1 VVWKLP
7 LAVTVGR
14 LWIPSAA
21 EFTPA
26 NAADNAVA
34 PRLRVELP
42 AEVRSVGGPALPY
55 AGAARRGC
63 PA

>member
-7 LAVTVGR
+7 LTVTVGR
-14 LWIPSAA
+14 LWIPLAA

-42 AEVRSVGGPALPY
+42 AEVRSIRHPALDQ
-55 AGAARRGC
+55 ACRRIFEG
-63 PA
+63 